1 MITIITGVPGA
12 GKSYLAVS
20 TAIDFKRKG
29 RTLVHNLRGFDGCNN
44 SLDLLALALS
54 PPSGSVIFLDECQDF
69 IPAGSRIDPR
79 ISHFFETHRHHGID
93 IFLITQDLKKVH
105 PAISC
110 LAEVTFRASS
120 PSGNPFP
127 FLFTYSKEIGGET
140 VSRFFR
146 LRRKSVFSS
155 YVSAFQHQKRFPV
168 SFAAGLGIAVL
179 VFGAGVYWRFHS
191 TTNNLRSGG
200 DPGPSSSVRSGPF
213 SSFGSAS
220 PSSARPVPS
229 GNPVTDLNLIRV
241 SFVTD
246 ATGVYYLYL
255 GALIRSDFF
264 PHKLYKAKTGIYI
277 LVSDAE
283 AAKIRA
289 YQDSIPDRPPVAE
302 PERSEGK
309 GSVAT
314 EESLSVRAPPS
325 SVVPRG

>member
-29 RTLVHNLRGFDGCNN
+29 RALVHNLRGFDGCND
-44 SLDLLALALS
+44 SLDLLAIALS

-93 IFLITQDLKKVH
+93 IFLITQDFKKVH

-146 LRRKSVFSS
+146 FRRKSVFSS
-155 YVSAFQHQKRFPV
+155 YVSAFQHQKRFPL
-168 SFAAGLGIAVL
+168 SFAAGLAIAVF

-200 DPGPSSSVRSGPF
+200 DPGPTSSVRPGT
-213 SSFGSAS
+213 SSTSRPLP
-220 PSSARPVPS
+220 PSSSRPGPS
-229 GNPVTDLNLIRV
+229 GGNPVTDLNLVRV
-241 SFVTD
+241 SSVTD
-246 ATGVYYLYL
+246 PTGTYYLYL

-264 PHKLYKAKTGIYI
+264 PHKLYKAKTGTYI
-277 LVSDAE
+277 LVSDSE

-289 YQDSIPDRPPVAE
+289 YQDSIPERPPE
-302 PERSEGK
+302 QPERTEGK
-309 GSVAT
+309 GS
-314 EESLSVRAPPS
+314 APDPA
-325 SVVPRG
+325 PDRERGGRPA